1 MCYVLRHLTQFITQR
16 KLSMKLREK
25 LLSTIRAHE
34 CVDTFWLTA
43 VAFEDFLVESP
54 EAVLVTG
61 AQLASVH
68 RALSGLAK
76 QELIVRLGRRFRNGR
91 THWCTPEYA
100 AKHPGGNSDRALA
113 AKIGVSA
120 SSIRRARLLVVDP

>member
-1 MCYVLRHLTQFITQR
+1 
-16 KLSMKLREK
+16 MKLREK

-43 VAFEDFLVESP
+43 AAFKDRLVESDRP
-54 EAVLVTG
+54 EAVLVTD

-76 QELIVRLGRRFRNGR
+76 RELIVRLGRRFRNGR

-100 AKHPGGNSDRALA
+100 AEHPGGNSDRALA

-120 SSIRRARLLVVDP
+120 SSIRRARLLVVDDP

>member
-1 MCYVLRHLTQFITQR
+1 
-16 KLSMKLREK
+16 MKLRER
-25 LLSTIRAHE
+25 LLSLLQKHE
-34 CVDTFWLTA
+34 CLDTFWLTTA
-43 VAFEDFLVESP
+43 AFKDRLGVETDR
-54 EAVLVTG
+54 VLVTD

-100 AKHPGGNSDRALA
+100 AEHPGGNSDRALA

-120 SSIRRARLLVVDP
+120 SSIRRARLLVVDDP